1 MRVLKKLLDGIRN
14 VLKRKTPKQG
24 QTYAVTGGKHLGEF
38 FIYME
43 QTETDVIF
51 LSLPSMDRQLVPID
65 KFEYG
70 LKNKILDPVEK
81 LPDDIYNLCKEHYT
95 NINT

>member
-1 MRVLKKLLDGIRN
+1 MKVLTTLLDGIRKI
-14 VLKRKTPKQG
+14 LKQDTPKRRQA
-24 QTYAVTGGKHLGEF
+24 YAVTGGKHLGEF

-51 LSLPSMDRQLVPID
+51 LSLPSMDKRLVPLD

-70 LKNKILDPVEK
+70 LQNKILDPVEQ
-81 LPDDIYNLCKEHYT
+81 LPDNIYKLCKEHYS